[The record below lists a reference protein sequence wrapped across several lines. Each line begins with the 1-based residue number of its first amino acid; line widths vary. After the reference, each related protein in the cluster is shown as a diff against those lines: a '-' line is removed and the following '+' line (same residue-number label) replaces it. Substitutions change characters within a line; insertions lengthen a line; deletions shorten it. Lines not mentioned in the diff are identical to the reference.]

1 MKLKKLDYDFTICK
15 VASIKDLN
23 LDCDFF
29 FIGKTD
35 EEISFVCPTKDM
47 PENMDVE
54 SCAALGDVCET
65 PDEACE
71 ILGETENLASTAPS
85 ETEDLATEAASKTED
100 LARGLIAR
108 EDGWKA
114 FRIQGVLDFS
124 LVGILSKITSILAEH
139 NIGIF
144 AVSTFNT
151 DYILVKAEQFE
162 HALAVLAESS
172 YEID

>member
-1 MKLKKLDYDFTICK
+1 MKLKPLDYDFTVCK

-47 PENMDVE
+47 PGHIDVK
-54 SCAALGDVCET
+54 SCEELSDICET
-65 PDEACE
+65 PDKACE
-71 ILGETENLASTAPS
+71 ALGESENLTSTVLGKTENLV
-85 ETEDLATEAASKTED
+85 
-100 LARGLIAR
+100 RGLIAR

-114 FRIQGVLDFS
+114 FRIQGILDFS
-124 LVGILSKITSILAEH
+124 LVGILSKITNILAEH

-151 DYILVKAEQFE
+151 DYILVKKEQFE
-162 HALAVLAESS
+162 HALTVLAEYG